1 MNNYKKIQLYEEAVK
16 FELLED
22 YREAFNL
29 YLASAK
35 QGYAKS
41 QLAVAKYYLGT
52 GDYKGIIKYD
62 RKKALEFLNQAEAG
76 GNAEAKY
83 ILAKIIL
90 EQKYS
95 GDIKRAV
102 ELLQDASDRKYSP
115 ASYELAKC
123 YYYGVGCGQDYIKAL
138 TLLGRIMYAY
148 VEQTQREHYN
158 GMKKILTEIKALVSE
173 HKETIYLSE
182 DDRCLFNDLCNDL
195 DVED

>member
-1 MNNYKKIQLYEEAVK
+1 MNNYKKIELYQEAVK

-62 RKKALEFLNQAEAG
+62 RKKAVEFLNQAEAG

-83 ILAKIIL
+83 ILAKIML

-123 YYYGVGCGQDYIKAL
+123 YYYGVGCGQDYTKAIA
-138 TLLGRIMYAY
+138 LLGRIMYAY
-148 VEQTQREHYN
+148 VEPVQLEHYN
-158 GMKKILTEIKALVSE
+158 GMRKILTELKGLVLE
-173 HKETIYLSE
+173 HREEILLSE
-182 DDRCLFNDLCNDL
+182 NDLCLFNDLCNDL
-195 DVED
+195 DIN